1 MPITLNKSFSSG
13 WVGYG
18 LIWVYNRAWGLE
30 VGDGVR
36 LGEYL
41 KFEFSA
47 VFDFG
52 AGASVTRLL
61 LSIPSTV
68 W

>member
-1 MPITLNKSFSSG
+1 MPMPLIKSFYSG
-13 WVGYG
+13 WVGYS
-18 LIWVYNRAWGLE
+18 LIWAYKRAWGLE
-30 VGDGVR
+30 VVEGVR
-36 LGEYL
+36 LGEYPD
-41 KFEFSA
+41 FSFSA

-52 AGASVTRLL
+52 AGVSVTRLL